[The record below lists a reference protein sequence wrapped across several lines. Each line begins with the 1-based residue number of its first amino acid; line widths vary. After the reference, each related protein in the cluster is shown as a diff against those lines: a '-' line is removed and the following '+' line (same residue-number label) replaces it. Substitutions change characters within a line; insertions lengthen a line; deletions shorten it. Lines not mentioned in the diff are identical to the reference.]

1 MNCPFARTDMT
12 PCVLRDGAL
21 AVGLGDD
28 GAPLCVGC
36 NRWLTLPI
44 DAAQR
49 AALVAETAPR
59 R

>member
-1 MNCPFARTDMT
+1 MT